1 MGKGLLLEEE
11 PIKRIA
17 KRYGKTPAQILIRWS
32 IQNDVVTIP
41 KSTKQHRVYEN
52 MQVYETMITER
63 FRQLVYQNKY
73 IISKSLC
80 L

>member
-1 MGKGLLLEEE
+1 MGKGLLLDEE

-17 KRYGKTPAQILIRWS
+17 KRYGTTPAQILIRWA

-52 MQVYETMITER
+52 MQVYEAVITEP
-63 FRQLVYQNKY
+63 FNKLV
-73 IISKSLC
+73 
-80 L
+80 